1 MPSQMPHVLLMW
13 NKLKKKKKKSNL
25 MKTSYAKM
33 LDKIGIKIPKRLRL
47 YLVEREDKKCW
58 GNRKCFDFSSYV
70 FGRDDG
76 KVEV

>member
-1 MPSQMPHVLLMW
+1 
-13 NKLKKKKKKSNL
+13 

-47 YLVEREDKKCW
+47 YLVEREDKKCS